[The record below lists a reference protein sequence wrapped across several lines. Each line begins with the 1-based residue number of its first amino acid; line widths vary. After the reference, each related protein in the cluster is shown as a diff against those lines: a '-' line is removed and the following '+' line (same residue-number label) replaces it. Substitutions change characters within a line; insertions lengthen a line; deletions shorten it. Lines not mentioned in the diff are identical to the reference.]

1 MIYLYKGNV
10 TYGEKDGDLVSEGTM
25 TNPVEAYVAPA
36 YKIAVFKC
44 AVRFDEGES
53 AGLVTIKPTG
63 TNADCWSL
71 SLVRTVENWGGALEL
86 ENVRDTN
93 VTFWV
98 KVRSKPGEKPGIDTS
113 VKLEITA
120 ES

>member
-1 MIYLYKGNV
+1 MIHLYKGNV